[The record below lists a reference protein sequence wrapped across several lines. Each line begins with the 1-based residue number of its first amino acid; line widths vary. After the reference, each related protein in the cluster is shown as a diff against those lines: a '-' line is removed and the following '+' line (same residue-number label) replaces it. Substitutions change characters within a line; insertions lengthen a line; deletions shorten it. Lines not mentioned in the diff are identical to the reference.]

1 VSFATFRSFRGPKR
15 HPRRTLN
22 NERGSETLNWDE
34 LERAVERFVA
44 ADGPNTGDLP
54 ADEFFA
60 LWARFEAER
69 RRVVEVEGEIVGEE
83 VHLALA
89 PSSVGSAEVKGQE
102 IRLPDGMRIVLR
114 FRVAQP
120 TAA

>member
-1 VSFATFRSFRGPKR
+1 M
-15 HPRRTLN
+15 N
-22 NERGSETLNWDE
+22 NERGLEALNWDE
-34 LERAVERFVA
+34 LEQAVERFVT

-60 LWARFEAER
+60 LWARFEADRR
-69 RRVVEVEGEIVGEE
+69 RRVVEVEGEVVGEE

-102 IRLPDGMRIVLR
+102 IRLPDGTRIILR
-114 FRVAQP
+114 LKTPQP
-120 TAA
+120 MTA

>member
-1 VSFATFRSFRGPKR
+1 
-15 HPRRTLN
+15 LN

>member
-1 VSFATFRSFRGPKR
+1 MYTRKSQEQEMN
-15 HPRRTLN
+15 N
-22 NERGSETLNWDE
+22 NERGLEALSWDE
-34 LERAVERFVA
+34 LEQAVERFVVA
-44 ADGPNTGDLP
+44 GGPNTGDLP

-60 LWARFEAER
+60 LWARFEADR

-102 IRLPDGMRIVLR
+102 IRLPDGTRIVLR
-114 FRVAQP
+114 LKSPQP
-120 TAA
+120 IRR

>member
-1 VSFATFRSFRGPKR
+1 M
-15 HPRRTLN
+15 N
-22 NERGSETLNWDE
+22 NERGLETLNWDE
-34 LERAVERFVA
+34 LEQAVERFVA

-60 LWARFEAER
+60 LWARFEEDRR

-102 IRLPDGMRIVLR
+102 IRLPDGTRIVLR
-114 FRVAQP
+114 LRSPQP
-120 TAA
+120 TTA